1 MAPSRRGRGCL
12 AGGAR
17 GGKTAPPPPPLVVPE
32 RLLVPPPA
40 LLRPSCLR
48 CLKHLGTDP
57 SCVCVRPAPERKCKR
72 CVRSKKPCVPVPR
85 PFVARACDLQERTD
99 VIAARIA
106 TLAPGALAPDRE
118 RLVEKVGQKAK
129 KFAKKV
135 EAAGRKAGESVSK
148 NAAAGRSEAAL
159 LRTLVGQQAIVIRL
173 LREMRDVS
181 RFSARL
187 PVAES
192 DEEDEDVLSEAS
204 APSPATSTEPSVAPS
219 DDDDD

>member
-1 MAPSRRGRGCL
+1 M
-12 AGGAR
+12 
-17 GGKTAPPPPPLVVPE
+17 
-32 RLLVPPPA
+32 
-40 LLRPSCLR
+40 
-48 CLKHLGTDP
+48 
-57 SCVCVRPAPERKCKR
+57 
-72 CVRSKKPCVPVPR
+72 
-85 PFVARACDLQERTD
+85 
-99 VIAARIA
+99 IAARIA
-106 TLAPGALAPDRE
+106 VLAPGASAAARN
-118 RLVEKVGQKAK
+118 RLKEKVGRKAK

-159 LRTLVGQQAIVIRL
+159 LRTLVGQQATVIRL

-204 APSPATSTEPSVAPS
+204 AVSSESSVAPS
-219 DDDDD
+219 DPPPSDEDDD

>member
-1 MAPSRRGRGCL
+1 MAPSRRGGL

-17 GGKTAPPPPPLVVPE
+17 GGKTAPPPPPPVPE
-32 RLLVPPPA
+32 RLVVPPPA

-48 CLKHLGTDP
+48 CLKHLATDP
-57 SCVCVRPAPERKCKR
+57 SCVCVRPALERKCER

-85 PFVARACDLQERTD
+85 PFIARARALEERAD
-99 VIAARIA
+99 VIVARIA
-106 TLAPGALAPDRE
+106 VLAPGASAAARDR
-118 RLVEKVGQKAK
+118 LKEKVGRKAQ

-135 EAAGRKAGESVSK
+135 EAAGRKPAESASK
-148 NAAAGRSEAAL
+148 TSAAGSSESAL
-159 LRTLVGQQAIVIRL
+159 LRTLVGQQATAIRL

-204 APSPATSTEPSVAPS
+204 AVSSESSVAPS
-219 DDDDD
+219 DPPSHADDD